1 MFTGCYTPIIRHL
14 QSDGNIKGTGKL
26 SYRLHSISS
35 FWSRRLKNCVK
46 INYIEKNHKYCDDQ
60 EELY

>member
-35 FWSRRLKNCVK
+35 FWSRRQKLCENKL
-46 INYIEKNHKYCDDQ
+46 H
-60 EELY
+60 